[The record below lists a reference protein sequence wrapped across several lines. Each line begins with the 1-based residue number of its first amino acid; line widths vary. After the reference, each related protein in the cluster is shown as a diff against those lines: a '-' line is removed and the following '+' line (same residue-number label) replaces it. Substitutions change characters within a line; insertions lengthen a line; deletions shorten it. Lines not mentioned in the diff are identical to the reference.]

1 MTKIVINACYGG
13 FGLSDAA
20 VRLARKLSGN
30 PKWMD
35 ITLKGEI
42 GPDGRRS
49 PFTTG
54 FNFDAARTDPILV
67 EVVETL
73 AGGASDEFSHLVT
86 VEIEPGTRY
95 RIRDYD
101 GNEFVETK
109 NSIDWKVA

>member
-35 ITLKGEI
+35 ITIKGEI
-42 GPDGRRS
+42 GPNGRRS
-49 PFTTG
+49 PYTTEV
-54 FNFDAARTDPILV
+54 DPDEIRTDPILV

-73 AGGASDEFSHLVT
+73 AGGASDEGAYLVT
-86 VEIEPGTRY
+86 VDVKPGTRY

-101 GNEFVETK
+101 GNEYVETE

>member
-13 FGLSDAA
+13 FDLSDAA

-30 PKWMD
+30 PNWMD

-49 PFTTG
+49 PWSTG
-54 FNFDAARTDPILV
+54 FDFEGARTDPILV

-73 AGGASDEFSHLVT
+73 AGGASNEGAYLVT

-101 GNEFVETK
+101 GNEFVETED
-109 NSIDWKVA
+109 SIDWKVA